1 MELRHLRY
9 FIAVAEELNFSR
21 AAERVHISQP
31 PLSRQIRDLEEEL
44 KVKLLHRT
52 RQEVRLTR
60 AGHAVLDRS
69 RKLVRDAESL
79 LTEARMM
86 DKQEPEEL
94 QIGYAPSP
102 TAAVISGILARYHD
116 RSPGAR
122 ITLHDLSNVEM
133 ISRLRAKKLH
143 GALTVRP
150 PAAKMRG
157 LKFEAIRKHP
167 GGIICSP
174 LNPMARQPVV
184 RPTEVAASPL
194 VVYRAK
200 EFPEYHGWVS
210 KVLGVGNARL
220 MISEECSDVMS
231 LMAAVQAGRG
241 VAVVGDFITALAG
254 DRVRFVP
261 FVSGVHSLEVG
272 LLYRK
277 GELDEGMKRFL
288 AAALAGSRSKSATSQ
303 GWIVPPRLGVG
314 RR

>member
-21 AAERVHISQP
+21 AAERLHVSQP

-44 KVKLLHRT
+44 KVKLLDRN
-52 RQEVRLTR
+52 RQGVRLTQ
-60 AGHAVLDRS
+60 AGHAVLVRS
-69 RKLVRDAESL
+69 RKLVHDAESL
-79 LTEARMM
+79 LAEAQMIDQGKR
-86 DKQEPEEL
+86 EEL

-102 TAAVISGILARYHD
+102 TAAVISGILARYHE

-133 ISRLRAKKLH
+133 MSRLRAKKLH
-143 GALTVRP
+143 AALTVRP
-150 PAAKMRG
+150 PVGEMRG
-157 LKFEAIRKHP
+157 LKFETIRRHP
-167 GGIICSP
+167 PGIICSP
-174 LNPMARQPVV
+174 ASPLAQQRVV
-184 RPTEVAASPL
+184 RPSEVAGSKL

-210 KVLGVGNARL
+210 KVLGVIKSRL
-220 MISEECSDVMS
+220 VISEECSDVMS

-241 VAVVGDFITALAG
+241 VAVVGDFITELAG

-261 FVSGVHSLEVG
+261 FVSGAHSLEVG

-277 GELDEGMKRFL
+277 SEQDKGVKGFL
-288 AAALAGSRSKSATSQ
+288 AASLSGRQSK
-303 GWIVPPRLGVG
+303 
-314 RR
+314 